1 MNQHV
6 SNFDNDNSLF
16 KVEMLMGGSME
27 EFSANG
33 EIGGIPDAEAI
44 CKLYI
49 GQAMAKEYA
58 L

>member
-6 SNFDNDNSLF
+6 SNFDNDHSLF

-49 GQAMAKEYA
+49 WSGNG
-58 L
+58 